1 MAVFPEGNPGQFPV
15 DPESD
20 VGKFRALVGDL
31 SSTPYDPVEPGFQDF
46 EKFSD
51 TEIEGYLAQ
60 GEGSI
65 PRAIGYSYLY
75 LAGQAALTATSVRD
89 YDLQVD
95 NTKRADGLIAIANM
109 WFGKADEEGAD
120 YFDIVPVGS
129 RGRRCKPEAAP
140 WPVGRR

>member
-1 MAVFPEGNPGQFPV
+1 MPNRGIAPPDLTTDVGQFRV
-15 DPESD
+15 
-20 VGKFRALVGDL
+20 LVGDAQYVEL
-31 SSTPYDPVEPGFQDF
+31 DPPEPGFQDF

-51 TEIEGYLAQ
+51 AEIEGYLAQ
-60 GEGSI
+60 AEGSI
-65 PRAIGYSYLY
+65 PRAIGYAYLY
-75 LAGQAALTATSVRD
+75 LAGQAALTSTSVRD

-140 WPVGRR
+140 WPVRRC

>member
-1 MAVFPEGNPGQFPV
+1 MAVFPEGNPGQFPA
-15 DPESD
+15 DLESD
-20 VGKFRALVGDL
+20 VGKFRALAGDL
-31 SSTPYDPVEPGFQDF
+31 EAEQYDPPIEGIRNYA
-46 EKFSD
+46 KFSD
-51 TEIEGYLAQ
+51 AEIEGYLAQ

-75 LAGQAALTATSVRD
+75 LAGQAALESSSISD
-89 YDLQVD
+89 YDLSVD